1 MLSGSIVK
9 LVTSKVPPRGIP
21 RALQAAGG
29 LRSPHCPAPCPKWPW
44 LSPGRCKQ
52 GPPGTDVSA
61 LVLQFSRG
69 QEQHWW
75 IGLHTYEND
84 GRFK

>member
-1 MLSGSIVK
+1 MPRVAT
-9 LVTSKVPPRGIP
+9 VVPRDTQS
-21 RALQAAGG
+21 LQGTDM
-29 LRSPHCPAPCPKWPW
+29 S
-44 LSPGRCKQ
+44 SPG
-52 GPPGTDVSA
+52 V
-61 LVLQFSRG
+61 QFSRG

>member
-1 MLSGSIVK
+1 MPPPECCFPGLLCVPI
-9 LVTSKVPPRGIP
+9 TSPPSMALYGNSLAL
-21 RALQAAGG
+21 RALGG
-29 LRSPHCPAPCPKWPW
+29 WW
-44 LSPGRCKQ
+44 WGVQ
-52 GPPGTDVSA
+52 GPGIGTDVPF

>member
-1 MLSGSIVK
+1 MPGVATVVPEGTQTLQGTD
-9 LVTSKVPPRGIP
+9 TS
-21 RALQAAGG
+21 
-29 LRSPHCPAPCPKWPW
+29 
-44 LSPGRCKQ
+44 SPGM
-52 GPPGTDVSA
+52 
-61 LVLQFSRG
+61 QFSRG

>member
-1 MLSGSIVK
+1 MPMVAMA
-9 LVTSKVPPRGIP
+9 VPRDTQS
-21 RALQAAGG
+21 LQGNSMFSLG
-29 LRSPHCPAPCPKWPW
+29 M
-44 LSPGRCKQ
+44 
-52 GPPGTDVSA
+52 
-61 LVLQFSRG
+61 QFSRG

>member
-1 MLSGSIVK
+1 MLRGGGSSRC
-9 LVTSKVPPRGIP
+9 LGAGLGLSKVMLF
-21 RALQAAGG
+21 AAVQAAGG
-29 LRSPHCPAPCPKWPW
+29 LPVPRVAMAVPKDTQS
-44 LSPGRCKQ
+44 LQ
-52 GPPGTDVSA
+52 GTDVSSPG
-61 LVLQFSRG
+61 VQFSRG